1 MLGCRCRPREGC
13 DDSREV
19 GRAPSGPC
27 GGLGAVYAHLP
38 PVAVMAGPPVPA
50 RVAVVRAQVQA
61 YLPNRL
67 PGQSYPVHWRVQQLD
82 ALAPACQELA
92 QDGLMAAAAPL
103 GVSRSS

>member
-1 MLGCRCRPREGC
+1 MLECRSRRREGC

-38 PVAVMAGPPVPA
+38 PVAVMAGPPVPERA
-50 RVAVVRAQVQA
+50 GAVSAQVQA

-67 PGQSYPVHWRVQQLD
+67 PGQSYPVHWRVQQHD
-82 ALAPACQELA
+82 ALAPAWQELA

-103 GVSRSS
+103 GASRC